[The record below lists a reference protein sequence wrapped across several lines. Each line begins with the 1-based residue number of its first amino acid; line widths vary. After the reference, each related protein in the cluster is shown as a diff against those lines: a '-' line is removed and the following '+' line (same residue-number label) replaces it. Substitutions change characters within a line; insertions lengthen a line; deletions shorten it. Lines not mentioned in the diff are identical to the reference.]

1 MIAESGADNPLL
13 ALEKVT
19 LRGPRVRLEPLDPE
33 RHRAGLEAA
42 IADGD
47 LSALWV
53 TTVPRPDQM
62 DEAFAAAAA
71 AFAAG
76 RELAFATVD
85 AASGRIAGS
94 TRFMAIEPIHRRL
107 EIGATFL
114 AASHQRT
121 HVNTEAKLLMLA
133 HAFDVWNVNRVE
145 LLTDKLNERSRAAI
159 VRIGAQPE
167 GILRAHKVMPDGR
180 IRDSAIYS
188 ITRPDWPGV
197 QAALTDRL
205 RRS

>member
-1 MIAESGADNPLL
+1 MNTESSSDNPLL
-13 ALEKVT
+13 AVEKVT
-19 LRGPRVRLEPLDPE
+19 LRGPRVRLEPLDAE
-33 RHRAGLEAA
+33 RHQTGLEAA

-47 LSALWV
+47 LSSLWV

-62 DEAFAAAAA
+62 DELFAGAEAG
-71 AFAAG
+71 FAAG
-76 RELAFATVD
+76 LELAFATVD
-85 AASGRIAGS
+85 VESGRILGS
-94 TRFMAIEPIHRRL
+94 TRFMAIEPEQRRV

-114 AASHQRT
+114 AASSQRT
-121 HVNTEAKLLMLA
+121 HVNTEAKLLMLT
-133 HAFDVWNVNRVE
+133 HAFETWGVNRVE

-167 GILRAHKVMPDGR
+167 GILRAHKVMRDGR

-188 ITRPDWPGV
+188 ITRPEWPGV
-197 QAALTDRL
+197 QAALADRL

>member
-1 MIAESGADNPLL
+1 MTAENRLDNPPMKV
-13 ALEKVT
+13 EKVT
-19 LRGPRVRLEPLDPE
+19 LCGLHIRLEPLDAE

-42 IADGD
+42 VADGD

-62 DEAFAAAAA
+62 DDLFGGVEA

-85 AASGRIAGS
+85 AETGRIAGS
-94 TRFMAIEPIHRRL
+94 TRFMAIEPIHRRV
-107 EIGATFL
+107 EFGSTFL
-114 AASHQRT
+114 AASYQRT
-121 HVNTEAKLLMLA
+121 HVNTEAKLLMLT

-188 ITRPDWPGV
+188 VTRSEWPGV
-197 QAALTDRL
+197 GAALVDRL
-205 RRS
+205 RRR

>member
-1 MIAESGADNPLL
+1 
-13 ALEKVT
+13 VT
-19 LRGPRVRLEPLDPE
+19 LCGRRVRLEPLDAE

-47 LSALWV
+47 LSSLWV

-62 DEAFAAAAA
+62 DELFAAVEAAT
-71 AFAAG
+71 AAG
-76 RELAFATVD
+76 TELAFATVD
-85 AASGRIAGS
+85 AETERVAGS
-94 TRFMAIEPIHRRL
+94 TRFMAIDPIHRRV
-107 EIGATFL
+107 EIGSTFL
-114 AASHQRT
+114 AASYQRT
-121 HVNTEAKLLMLA
+121 HVNTEAKLLMLT
-133 HAFDVWNVNRVE
+133 HAFDVWDVNRVE

-167 GILRAHKVMPDGR
+167 GILRAHKAMPDGR

-188 ITRPDWPGV
+188 IVRPEWPGV

-205 RRS
+205 RGSQPQP

>member
-1 MIAESGADNPLL
+1 MTTDASPGEPAF
-13 ALEKVT
+13 AVEKVT
-19 LRGPRVRLEPLDPE
+19 LCGPRVRLEPLDAE

-47 LSALWV
+47 LSSLWV

-62 DEAFAAAAA
+62 NLLFGGAEA

-76 RELAFATVD
+76 LELPFATID
-85 AASGRIAGS
+85 AETGRVAGS
-94 TRFMAIEPIHRRL
+94 TRFMAIDPVHRRV

-114 AASHQRT
+114 AASYQRT
-121 HVNTEAKLLMLA
+121 HVNTEAKLLMLG
-133 HAFDVWNVNRVE
+133 HAFDAWNVNRVE
-145 LLTDKLNERSRAAI
+145 LLTDQLNERSRAAI

-167 GILRAHKVMPDGR
+167 GILRGHKLMPDGR
-180 IRDSAIYS
+180 IRDAAIYS
-188 ITRPDWPGV
+188 IVRPEWPGV
-197 QAALTDRL
+197 RAALRDRL

>member
-1 MIAESGADNPLL
+1 M
-13 ALEKVT
+13 T
-19 LRGPRVRLEPLDPE
+19 LSGPRVRLEPLDAE

-47 LSALWV
+47 LSSLRV

-62 DEAFAAAAA
+62 DLLFDGAEAG
-71 AFAAG
+71 FAAG
-76 RELAFATVD
+76 QELAFATVD
-85 AASGRIAGS
+85 VESGQILGS
-94 TRFMAIEPIHRRL
+94 TRFMAIEPDHRRV

-114 AASHQRT
+114 AASSQRT
-121 HVNTEAKLLMLA
+121 HVNSEAKLLMLT
-133 HAFDVWNVNRVE
+133 HAFEVWRVNRVE

-159 VRIGAQPE
+159 ARIGARPE

-180 IRDSAIYS
+180 IRDSALYS
-188 ITRPDWPGV
+188 ITRPEWPGV
-197 QAALTDRL
+197 QAALADRL

>member
-1 MIAESGADNPLL
+1 MRV
-13 ALEKVT
+13 EKVT
-19 LRGPRVRLEPLDPE
+19 LCGPRVRLEPLDAE
-33 RHRAGLEAA
+33 RHQAGLEAA

-47 LSALWV
+47 LSSLWV

-62 DEAFAAAAA
+62 DELFAGVEAG
-71 AFAAG
+71 FAAG
-76 RELAFATVD
+76 GELAFATVD
-85 AASGRIAGS
+85 AETERVAGS
-94 TRFMAIEPIHRRL
+94 TRFMAIDPVHRRV
-107 EIGATFL
+107 EIGSTFL
-114 AASHQRT
+114 AASYQRT

-167 GILRAHKVMPDGR
+167 GILRAHKAMPDGR

-188 ITRPDWPGV
+188 IVRPEWPGV

-205 RRS
+205 RGSQPQP

>member
-1 MIAESGADNPLL
+1 MEV
-13 ALEKVT
+13 EKVT
-19 LRGPRVRLEPLDPE
+19 LCGGRVRLEPLDAE

-62 DEAFAAAAA
+62 DELFAGVEA

-76 RELAFATVD
+76 VELAFATID
-85 AASGRIAGS
+85 AETGRVAGS
-94 TRFMAIEPIHRRL
+94 TRFMAIEPIHRRV
-107 EIGATFL
+107 EIGSTFL
-114 AASHQRT
+114 AASCQRT
-121 HVNTEAKLLMLA
+121 HVNTEAKLLMLR
-133 HAFDVWNVNRVE
+133 HAFDVWGVNRVE
-145 LLTDKLNERSRAAI
+145 LLTDALNERSRAAI
-159 VRIGAQPE
+159 ERIGAQPE

-188 ITRPDWPGV
+188 ITQPEWPGV

>member
-1 MIAESGADNPLL
+1 MATDASPGEPAV
-13 ALEKVT
+13 AVEKVT
-19 LRGPRVRLEPLDPE
+19 LSGHGIRLEPLDSE

-62 DEAFAAAAA
+62 DEFFTAAEA

-85 AASGRIAGS
+85 AEADRIVGS
-94 TRFMAIEPIHRRL
+94 TRFMAIEPAHRRV
-107 EIGATFL
+107 EIGSTFL
-114 AASHQRT
+114 AASSQRT
-121 HVNTEAKLLMLA
+121 HVNSEAKLLMLT
-133 HAFDVWNVNRVE
+133 HAFDAWEVNRVE

-159 VRIGAQPE
+159 ARIGAQPE
-167 GILRAHKVMPDGR
+167 GILRAHRVMPDGR

-188 ITRPDWPGV
+188 ITRPEWPGM
-197 QAALTDRL
+197 QAALAGRL